1 MLCPKCA
8 CEKTSVLKTIKG
20 LKNIRMRR
28 CEGCGYSWMTEEKPI
43 KDKELIEY
51 AEYIER
57 IEGKMVK

>member
-51 AEYIER
+51 AEYI
-57 IEGKMVK
+57 

>member
-1 MLCPKCA
+1 MLCTNCA

-28 CEGCGYSWMTEEKPI
+28 CDKCGYSWMTEEKPL
-43 KDKELIEY
+43 KDKDLIEY

-57 IEGKMVK
+57 IEGKK

>member
-1 MLCPKCA
+1 MRMRKN
-8 CEKTSVLKTIKG
+8 ER

-57 IEGKMVK
+57 IEGKK

>member
-8 CEKTSVLKTIKG
+8 FEKTSVLKTIKG
-20 LKNIRMRR
+20 LQNIRMRR

-57 IEGKMVK
+57 IEGKK